1 MKRQIEFN
9 LNGEKVSIEVDV
21 RKSLLEMLRDDF
33 GLVGSK
39 EGCSVGE
46 CGACSVSVDKEVI
59 DSCIYLAVWVDGKNV
74 VSIEGISNED
84 GSLSDIQKNYVESGA
99 VQCGFCIPG
108 LIVSSTQLLD
118 ENSAPTRQEIRRGL
132 AGNLC
137 RCTGYHKIIDAVENT
152 AKERNEKALN
162 SSE

>member
-1 MKRQIEFN
+1 MKQEISFN
-9 LNGEKVSIEVDV
+9 LNGETVSITIDV

-33 GLVGSK
+33 GLTGSK
-39 EGCSVGE
+39 EGCGVGE
-46 CGACSVSVDKEVI
+46 CGACSISVDGQVI
-59 DSCIYLAVWVDGKNV
+59 DSCIYLAVWVNGKTV
-74 VSIEGISNED
+74 ISIEGISNED

-108 LIVSSTQLLD
+108 LIVSSTQFLA
-118 ENSAPTRQEIRRGL
+118 ENVTPSRQDIRHGL

-137 RCTGYHKIIDAVENT
+137 RCTGYQKIIDAVEIT
-152 AKERNEKALN
+152 AKERNEKALS